1 MHPAFTLIIHLTKTV
16 KIKTEQHSHLI
27 QDRGGIMS
35 FVLGIDTGGTYT
47 DGVLIDRKRHNII
60 SKAKSLTTREDLSI
74 GITDVIRNMD
84 ISGEQD
90 IEFVALSTT
99 LATNAIVE
107 GRGCAVGLIML
118 GFSEE
123 QDVPAK
129 EIRYLPGGHDI
140 RGNEKCPFD
149 EQAAI
154 EALNSL
160 RGKVDALAVSSYLS
174 IRNPEHELKMQHL
187 ARKILD
193 IPVVCT
199 HHLTRSLGMK
209 ERSVTALLN
218 ACLIPIIAE
227 LMQSVKKVMRE
238 KKIDAPIMIVKGDGS
253 LMGEAQAMERPIET
267 ILSGPAASIIGAN
280 FLACERDGMVLD
292 MGGTTTDIAVLR
304 NGVPKLN
311 KEGARV
317 GGWLTR
323 VEAAEINTYGLGG
336 DSYVQKDCHGVFKL
350 GPRRVWPISVMAAK
364 HPNLEE
370 ELSHIHLPRTN
381 PLVIAQ
387 VTDCYLLLNEHQTVT
402 LDEREKEIVN
412 ILRDSPH
419 SIFYIASALNVDV
432 NMLDFEH
439 LVATGVLGQISVTPT
454 DILHAKGVYTQWNT
468 SAAKIAIG
476 LLAKR
481 FDMKDNEFCEFVI
494 DKVTERLAY
503 TTWQSLFNHEGCD
516 FDLEKD
522 RLFEYLTAKQF
533 YPVKDSLLSCSIT
546 PTIPIIGIG
555 APVRIWLPLM
565 ADKLK
570 ARLVIPEHTEVANAV
585 GAAVGRIMEVVKIL
599 ITPGNSGLGF
609 VLYSTWERKYFE
621 HLEDAV
627 DYGTSYAR
635 NKAVELAQSNT
646 ADKDSQSYSDIDVT
660 VEHKD
665 IYADANGLANDI
677 YIETRIEAVATE
689 KSDWL

>member
-1 MHPAFTLIIHLTKTV
+1 
-16 KIKTEQHSHLI
+16 
-27 QDRGGIMS
+27 MS

-47 DGVLIDRKRHNII
+47 DGVLIDRKRHNIV
-60 SKAKSLTTREDLSI
+60 SKAKSLTTREDLSK
-74 GITDVIRNMD
+74 GITSVIRDMEMAD
-84 ISGEQD
+84 GEE

-107 GRGCAVGLIML
+107 GRGCSVGLIMI

-140 RGNEKCPFD
+140 RGNEKQPFD
-149 EQAAI
+149 EAAAR
-154 EALNSL
+154 EALESL
-160 RGKVDALAVSSYLS
+160 RGKVDALAISSYLS
-174 IRNPEHELKMQHL
+174 IRNPEHELIMQKL
-187 ARKILD
+187 AREVLNM
-193 IPVVCT
+193 PVVCT

-218 ACLIPIIAE
+218 ACLIPIIEE
-227 LMQSVKKVMRE
+227 LLASVKKVMGERNI
-238 KKIDAPIMIVKGDGS
+238 KAPIMIVKGDGS
-253 LMGEAQAMERPIET
+253 LMGEQQAMERPIET

-280 FLACERDGMVLD
+280 FLARELNGMVLD
-292 MGGTTTDIAVLR
+292 MGGTTTDIAVLK

-336 DSYVQKDCHGVFKL
+336 DSYVQKDCHGNFKL
-350 GPRRVWPISVMAAK
+350 GPRRVWPISVMAAQY
-364 HPNLEE
+364 PNLEE

-387 VTDCYLLLNEHQTVT
+387 VTDCYVLLNEHQTVV
-402 LDEREKEIVN
+402 LSEREKNIIE
-412 ILRDSPH
+412 ILREMPH
-419 SIFYIASALNVDV
+419 SLFYIASKLDVDV

-439 LVATGVLGQISVTPT
+439 LVTTGVLGQISVTPT
-454 DILHAKGVYTQWNT
+454 DILHAKGVYTQWNG
-468 SAAKIAIG
+468 SAAKIAVA

-481 FDMKDNEFCEFVI
+481 FDMTPDKFCEFVI
-494 DKVTERLAY
+494 EKVTERLAY
-503 TTWQSLFNHEGCD
+503 TTWQSLINHEGSSLD
-516 FDLEKD
+516 IENDPIFQ
-522 RLFEYLTAKQF
+522 YLTAKQF
-533 YPVKDSLLSCSIT
+533 RPSDNDLLTCRIS
-546 PTIPIIGIG
+546 PTIPVIGIG

-565 ADKLK
+565 ADKLG

-599 ITPGNSGLGF
+599 ITPGNSGLGY

-627 DYGTSYAR
+627 AYGREFAKS
-635 NKAVELAQSNT
+635 KAEELARSNET
-646 ADKDSQSYSDIDVT
+646 SKSSDSGSAIEVT

-665 IYADANGLANDI
+665 VYADANGLANDI

-689 KSDWL
+689 KSDWM